1 MIDKF
6 SSKKFRKLILS
17 AIEYNLVLTA
27 TEIVLF
33 LLPGLF
39 HCIGE
44 IHVLNGGSWH
54 LTFCGY
60 KQLVSTKLNPL
71 YNTKN
76 NNNMRE
82 NGKKTRWCK
91 ILTTDFSEDFVYISD
106 NAYTKPQIRQMEIEM
121 LSVLDFN
128 LVTLAD
134 VSAGFFLWPGV
145 LKLSGVLAHWVRTRV
160 SLAQT

>member
-17 AIEYNLVLTA
+17 AFEYNLVLTA

-33 LLPGLF
+33 LLLGLF

-54 LTFCGY
+54 LTFCGC
-60 KQLVSTKLNPL
+60 KHLVSTKLNPL
-71 YNTKN
+71 YKPK

-82 NGKKTRWCK
+82 KKKLGDIINFALTCFLQRIFQRISFTSRTMHIPSLRFVRWRSKC
-91 ILTTDFSEDFVYISD
+91 
-106 NAYTKPQIRQMEIEM
+106 
-121 LSVLDFN
+121 SVSS
-128 LVTLAD
+128 T
-134 VSAGFFLWPGV
+134 STW
-145 LKLSGVLAHWVRTRV
+145 
-160 SLAQT
+160 

>member
-27 TEIVLF
+27 AEIVLF

-82 NGKKTRWCK
+82 NGKKLGDIINFALTCFLQRIFQRISFTSRTMHIPSLRFVRWRSKC
-91 ILTTDFSEDFVYISD
+91 
-106 NAYTKPQIRQMEIEM
+106 
-121 LSVLDFN
+121 
-128 LVTLAD
+128 
-134 VSAGFFLWPGV
+134 SASSTSTW
-145 LKLSGVLAHWVRTRV
+145 
-160 SLAQT
+160 